1 MNTLKKSVALIVLS
15 FFLILSGCSPAG
27 EGGEDNYACTIKI
40 TCGDILENIDELDP
54 SKLSLV
60 PENGVLLDDYSVSFA
75 EGESVFDILLTAVRE
90 NGIHM
95 EYSTSPVFNTAYI
108 EGIGNLYEFDAGE
121 LSGWT
126 YCVNGAFPA
135 YGCSG
140 YVLEDG
146 DTVEWLFTLDL
157 GKDVGGDA
165 AAGA

>member
-40 TCGDILENIDELDP
+40 TCVDILENIDELDP

-108 EGIGNLYEFDAGE
+108 EGIGNLYEFDCGAE
-121 LSGWT
+121 SGWK
-126 YCVNGAFPA
+126 YSVNGSVPSVGA
-135 YGCSG
+135 SSQL
-140 YVLEDG
+140 VEDG
-146 DTVEWLFTLDL
+146 DAIEFFY
-157 GKDVGGDA
+157 A
-165 AAGA
+165 CEAGEQSE